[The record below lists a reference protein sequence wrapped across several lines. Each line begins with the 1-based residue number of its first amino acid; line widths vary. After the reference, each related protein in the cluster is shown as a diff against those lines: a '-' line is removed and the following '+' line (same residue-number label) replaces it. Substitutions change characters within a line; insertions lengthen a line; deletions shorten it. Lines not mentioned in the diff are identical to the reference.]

1 MKEYKIASIAGD
13 GIGQEVV
20 PEAHKVLK
28 KVSEEHQFK
37 LSIDDFDFASCDYY
51 EKHGKMLP
59 DDWKNKIGK
68 HDTKFFVA
76 VGMHERYPDHITL

>member
-28 KVSEEHQFK
+28 KVAEEHQFK
-37 LSIDDFDFASCDYY
+37 LSIDDFDFDG
-51 EKHGKMLP
+51 EMQP
-59 DDWKNKIGK
+59 DVALNPISFESLRMFSRIELLAATPPAT
-68 HDTKFFVA
+68 TK
-76 VGMHERYPDHITL
+76 

>member
-28 KVSEEHQFK
+28 KS
-37 LSIDDFDFASCDYY
+37 S
-51 EKHGKMLP
+51 
-59 DDWKNKIGK
+59 
-68 HDTKFFVA
+68 
-76 VGMHERYPDHITL
+76 